1 MDEQS
6 VEETVDEVVTPAV
19 PGEVEEEELI
29 GLDINM
35 FDWATDY
42 FKNDGKYMLLKKM
55 CFLIMYRIGIE
66 NWNCSN
72 KMSFIVDLA
81 TECSVIKEKII
92 IVSHSLACHGISNDC
107 CY

>member
-6 VEETVDEVVTPAV
+6 TEEAVDEAVTPVV

-42 FKNDGKYMLLKKM
+42 FKNDGKIY
-55 CFLIMYRIGIE
+55 I
-66 NWNCSN
+66 
-72 KMSFIVDLA
+72 A
-81 TECSVIKEKII
+81 
-92 IVSHSLACHGISNDC
+92 
-107 CY
+107 